1 MSKKFCLLNNLNSK
15 YILEEIL
22 SCAYRDIKSVLQLI
36 KYNKSLMKKLDI
48 NNKRILKKDEYK
60 YYVRIEKNG
69 KECYYI
75 SLFKDIIF
83 SLLLLIYIII
93 YFVKRKFN
101 DTILKQG
108 YNKRKKTFIDFMDN
122 YILLV
127 YFGFIIVS
135 NFINFLFMI
144 YKNIY
149 IKRIFKTILLLFICF
164 VDLTHYICY
173 IIKFVY
179 SKNIL
184 KEDIIKNL
192 KRKKNINK
200 EIKKLIWFYDFDI
213 TIIVF
218 LSLFM
223 FFSLII
229 NFIAFNDIK
238 DRKYLYLNQINRI
251 NIDEHMLPNGFENL
265 NEKEKKE
272 YVFKKENIKK
282 YVCYL
287 VENQRNFIDKINEIR
302 KQKNIP
308 SLIFEL
314 FQKLPDFIINE
325 KTVLIFYPNKNIY
338 KLDSFSYL
346 FKFTK
351 NEFENFIN
359 KTEVLNIITNDLLD
373 RINIIEINNLEY
385 VSIYKNKI
393 TINNDKCPDT
403 NPIEIQSSD
412 ISESR
417 IENPIINN
425 ELPKIEINFTN
436 YIENNDFLDIPNTT
450 DKFEEKSETISQIS
464 EKKDLKTV

>member
-48 NNKRILKKDEYK
+48 NNKRIFKKDEYK

-184 KEDIIKNL
+184 KEDIVKNL
-192 KRKKNINK
+192 KKKKNINK